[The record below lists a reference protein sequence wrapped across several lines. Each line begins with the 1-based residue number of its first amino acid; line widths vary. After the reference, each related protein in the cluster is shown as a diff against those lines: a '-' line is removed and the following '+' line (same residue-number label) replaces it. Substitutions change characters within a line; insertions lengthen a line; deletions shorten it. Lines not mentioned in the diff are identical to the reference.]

1 MEDSNEDSRGN
12 GVLSDAEADA
22 ERGPLRL
29 VSRAHGVDS
38 GALGSLKCG
47 AVFVAEKER
56 EAFTGSN
63 GFFSGGGTTPNRAE
77 QMDPQGLSTPVSGSK
92 KHTELDKSELQPD

>member
-1 MEDSNEDSRGN
+1 M
-12 GVLSDAEADA
+12 SDTEADA
-22 ERGPLRL
+22 ERGPLKL